1 MQPMMTDDELAFLAR
16 GLRATDVA
24 WEWGAGASSPWLA
37 RKVKRLTSVEHDRMY
52 AQTILPVLPSN
63 ASLVWCPPD
72 RLPAAG
78 DDGDDNDF
86 WHYARTY
93 SGEGVTAVIIDG
105 RARVACARR
114 VAETAPFG
122 PHQDMRIWLHD
133 CDRREYEPIWILHLR
148 PVDRVGNLML
158 LEARL

>member
-1 MQPMMTDDELAFLAR
+1 MHPMMTDAELAFLAQ
-16 GLRATDVA
+16 GLRPRENL

-37 RKVKRLTSVEHDRMY
+37 RKAARLTSVEHDRMW
-52 AQTILPVLPSN
+52 AQTVLAVLPST
-63 ASLVWCPPD
+63 ASLIWCPLD
-72 RLPAAG
+72 REPAAG
-78 DDGDDNDF
+78 EDGDDNDA
-86 WHYARTY
+86 WHYVRTY
-93 SGEGVTAVIIDG
+93 TGEGVTAVILDG

-122 PHQDMRIWLHD
+122 PHAEMRIWLHD
-133 CDRREYEPIWILHLR
+133 CHRPEYEPIWILHLR